1 MNEKVLI
8 SKREIVWRQF
18 KKHKLG
24 VIGAIMLIILY
35 TGAIFAPFIA
45 PYSFMK
51 QNRRKTFHPPT
62 KIHFID
68 EKGHFSL
75 RPFVYSYKMANPVYK
90 KYKEVKTRKYYIRF
104 FVKGSKY
111 KLFGLIPSNIHLFGV
126 DRGGYIFLFG
136 TDKFGRDLFTR
147 ILYGSQISLSVGFI
161 GIFISFIIGAIF
173 GGVSGYFGG
182 WIDNIFMRFAEIIMS
197 FPSLYLLLALRAMLP
212 STLPSTTV
220 YLLIIFILSFISWP
234 GFSRVIRG
242 LVLSIKEQDFT
253 YAAKATGC
261 TDLCIIIKHILPN
274 TMTYIIIAGTLS
286 IPYYILMESGLSFLG
301 LGIQEP
307 LASWGNML
315 IDAKNTRVLISFPW
329 MLVPGVFI
337 FVTILAFNFLGD
349 ALRDAFDPK
358 MRT

>member
-35 TGAIFAPFIA
+35 MGAIFAPFIA

-136 TDKFGRDLFTR
+136 ICLSFSLVTR
-147 ILYGSQISLSVGFI
+147 
-161 GIFISFIIGAIF
+161 FISVPITA
-173 GGVSGYFGG
+173 
-182 WIDNIFMRFAEIIMS
+182 
-197 FPSLYLLLALRAMLP
+197 SLPAGNF
-212 STLPSTTV
+212 ST
-220 YLLIIFILSFISWP
+220 YLIIFDVDPHSSA
-234 GFSRVIRG
+234 SSTTSSVH
-242 LVLSIKEQDFT
+242 S
-253 YAAKATGC
+253 GC
-261 TDLCIIIKHILPN
+261 TMIF
-274 TMTYIIIAGTLS
+274 A
-286 IPYYILMESGLSFLG
+286 LG
-301 LGIQEP
+301 YRAF
-307 LASWGNML
+307 AS
-315 IDAKNTRVLISFPW
+315 
-329 MLVPGVFI
+329 
-337 FVTILAFNFLGD
+337 
-349 ALRDAFDPK
+349 
-358 MRT
+358 